1 MIYYNVDLKI
11 EEDMNKLVYQ
21 QFFHSNNKKKAL
33 HDLREFETLFV
44 LQFI

>member
-21 QFFHSNNKKKAL
+21 QFFHSNNKKKRYMTL
-33 HDLREFETLFV
+33 EFETLFV